1 MHQDIILAFFVF
13 MGIIQELKENLFSF
27 EQLSSSYYLDCELL
41 QSMVKTKLRF
51 VAMDF
56 VVMAFVVAR
65 IRDGA
70 KSLHH
75 GDGEPWIKQAS

>member
-1 MHQDIILAFFVF
+1 
-13 MGIIQELKENLFSF
+13 
-27 EQLSSSYYLDCELL
+27 
-41 QSMVKTKLRF
+41 MVKTKLRF

-75 GDGEPWIKQAS
+75 GDGEP